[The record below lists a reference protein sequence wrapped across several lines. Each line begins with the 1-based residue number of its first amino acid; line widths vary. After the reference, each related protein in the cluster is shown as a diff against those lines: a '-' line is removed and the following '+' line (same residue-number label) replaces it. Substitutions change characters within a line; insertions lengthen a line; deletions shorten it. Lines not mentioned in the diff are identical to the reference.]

1 MRSILYFTLLFVVF
15 GSSNLFAVEQV
26 ERKKT
31 DAGESVSSVHENV
44 DIRKNL
50 KQDAPES
57 TAQETEPE
65 SSKSDPTDVDRLNVG
80 KAQDTKTEGAINKKE
95 PQHDESKAPAVEKTI
110 GGGEKSDKNLPDPG
124 NNLPEKSKD
133 EVTPSL
139 PSVTDK
145 EVNEN
150 LVLPPSA
157 GLNEDVADLQK
168 DLQVDKKVDAKEN
181 KPSENNTDKLLGEKK
196 EKEEDQAEK
205 EEVKK
210 LAEDH
215 SRKNRIKPITRRDE
229 ENKQEEEKNLQRWT
243 KLDREAIKEW
253 YQKNAQSKS
262 VYKRQYDKLNEHLPT
277 TVFIDDYSKQL
288 FYCIKKNNLVC
299 LRGIISKL
307 EKLGLTT
314 QEVLKLRNKLGD
326 TPLIYAVK
334 QGEVDIVRFLLLQ
347 GADPKAVNDSLQS
360 PIDIAI
366 ERGRVD
372 MINAITEMIPHLLEH
387 KRIDNK
393 ESLEMYNWA
402 VKTKGDNEL
411 QCNEDRER

>member
-15 GSSNLFAVEQV
+15 GSSSLFAVEQV

-44 DIRKNL
+44 DVRKNL

-57 TAQETEPE
+57 TAQGTKPE
-65 SSKSDPTDVDRLNVG
+65 SSKSDPTDVDKLNVG
-80 KAQDTKTEGAINKKE
+80 KAQDTEAKGAINKKE

-110 GGGEKSDKNLPDPG
+110 GGGEQSDKDFG
-124 NNLPEKSKD
+124 NNLLEKTKD
-133 EVTPSL
+133 EVTPNL

-145 EVNEN
+145 EVNKN

-168 DLQVDKKVDAKEN
+168 SLQVDKEVDIEEN
-181 KPSENNTDKLLGEKK
+181 KPSKNNTDKLLEEKK

-205 EEVKK
+205 EGVKK

-243 KLDREAIKEW
+243 KLDREPIKEW
-253 YQKNAQSKS
+253 YQKSAQSKS
-262 VYKRQYDKLNEHLPT
+262 LYKRQYNKLNEHIPT
-277 TVFIDDYSKQL
+277 TVFIDDYSMQL

-307 EKLGLTT
+307 EKLGLAT

-347 GADPKAVNDSLQS
+347 GADPKAVNNSLQS

-402 VKTKGDNEL
+402 VKTKEDNEL
-411 QCNEDRER
+411 RCNEDQER

>member
-1 MRSILYFTLLFVVF
+1 
-15 GSSNLFAVEQV
+15 NN
-26 ERKKT
+26 
-31 DAGESVSSVHENV
+31 AGESISSVHENV
-44 DIRKNL
+44 GIRKNL

-57 TAQETEPE
+57 TAQGIEHE
-65 SSKSDPTDVDRLNVG
+65 SSESDTTDVDKLSFE
-80 KAQDTKTEGAINKKE
+80 KARDSKAEGAVNKKE
-95 PQHDESKAPAVEKTI
+95 PQLDEDKVPTVKKTI
-110 GGGEKSDKNLPDPG
+110 GRGDKSNKDFG

-145 EVNEN
+145 EVNRN
-150 LVLPPSA
+150 LVLPPST

-168 DLQVDKKVDAKEN
+168 SLQFDKKVDIEEN
-181 KPSENNTDKLLGEKK
+181 KPSENNTDKLLEGKK

-210 LAEDH
+210 SAKNR
-215 SRKNRIKPITRRDE
+215 SRKNQVKPITRRDE
-229 ENKQEEEKNLQRWT
+229 ENKQEEEKNLQKWT
-243 KLDREAIKEW
+243 KLDREPIKEW
-253 YQKNAQSKS
+253 YQKNAQSKL

-277 TVFIDDYSKQL
+277 TVFINDYSKQL

-299 LRGIISKL
+299 LRGITSKL
-307 EKLGLTT
+307 EELGLTT

-347 GADPKAVNDSLQS
+347 GADPKVVNNSLQS
-360 PIDIAI
+360 PVDIAI

-372 MINAITEMIPHLLEH
+372 MINAITEMIPHLLKH
-387 KRIDNK
+387 KRIGNK
-393 ESLEMYNWA
+393 ESLEIYNWA
-402 VKTKGDNEL
+402 VKTKEDNEL
-411 QCNEDRER
+411 QCNEDQER

>member
-1 MRSILYFTLLFVVF
+1 MRSILYFTLLFVMF
-15 GSSNLFAVEQV
+15 GSSSLFAVEQV

-31 DAGESVSSVHENV
+31 DAGESSSSVHESV
-44 DIRKNL
+44 GIRKNL

-57 TAQETEPE
+57 TAQGTEPE
-65 SSKSDPTDVDRLNVG
+65 SYKSDSTDVDKLNVE
-80 KAQDTKTEGAINKKE
+80 KAQDTKAEEVINKKE
-95 PQHDESKAPAVEKTI
+95 PQHEKNKAPAVEKPI
-110 GGGEKSDKNLPDPG
+110 GRGEKSDKDFG

-133 EVTPSL
+133 EGTPSL
-139 PSVTDK
+139 PSVTNK
-145 EVNEN
+145 KVNKN
-150 LVLPPSA
+150 LVLPQNA

-168 DLQVDKKVDAKEN
+168 DLQVDKKVDIEEN
-181 KPSENNTDKLLGEKK
+181 KPSENNTDKLLEG
-196 EKEEDQAEK
+196 
-205 EEVKK
+205 KK
-210 LAEDH
+210 LAEDR
-215 SRKNRIKPITRRDE
+215 SRKNQVKPITRRDK

-243 KLDREAIKEW
+243 KLDREPIKEW

-307 EKLGLTT
+307 EKLGLTN

-402 VKTKGDNEL
+402 VKTKEDNEL
-411 QCNEDRER
+411 QCNEDQER

>member
-1 MRSILYFTLLFVVF
+1 MRSILYLTLLFVVF
-15 GSSNLFAVEQV
+15 GSSSLSAVEQV

-44 DIRKNL
+44 NIRKNL

-57 TAQETEPE
+57 TAQGIEPK
-65 SSKSDPTDVDRLNVG
+65 SYKSDSTDVDKLNVE
-80 KAQDTKTEGAINKKE
+80 KAQDTKAEGAINKKE
-95 PQHDESKAPAVEKTI
+95 PQHDENKAPAVEKTI
-110 GGGEKSDKNLPDPG
+110 GRDEKSDKDFG

-133 EVTPSL
+133 EGTPSL

-145 EVNEN
+145 EVNKN
-150 LVLPPSA
+150 LVLPPNA

-168 DLQVDKKVDAKEN
+168 DLQVDKKVDIEEN
-181 KPSENNTDKLLGEKK
+181 KPSENNKDKLLEGK
-196 EKEEDQAEK
+196 KEEDQAEK

-215 SRKNRIKPITRRDE
+215 SRKNQEKPITRRDK

-243 KLDREAIKEW
+243 KLDREPIKEW

-347 GADPKAVNDSLQS
+347 GADPKAVNNSLQS

-366 ERGRVD
+366 ERGQVD

-402 VKTKGDNEL
+402 VKTKEDNEL
-411 QCNEDRER
+411 QCNEDQER